1 MIVNDGTMDTEVDT
15 EVDATRPIA
24 PMTPMEALEREH
36 HEVDSGLEYFV
47 THGIAGAPR
56 LRTALAALR
65 RHIFVEEEH
74 LFPKLSDPALRMPL
88 FVMLTEHR
96 DLWRTME
103 EIDVAMDGEGSG
115 DRLHVL
121 GRTLLAQL
129 DRHNSKEEPIIYA
142 GAAASLTPEE
152 SARLTE
158 VIGTVTVP
166 TGWSPGTDDP
176 A

>member
-1 MIVNDGTMDTEVDT
+1 MNEGTTGI
-15 EVDATRPIA
+15 EVDA
-24 PMTPMEALEREH
+24 MTPMEALEREH
-36 HEVDSGLEYFV
+36 HEVDAGLEYFV

-74 LFPKLSDPALRMPL
+74 LFPLLQDPALRMPL

-103 EIDVAMDGEGSG
+103 EIDAAMECAGAG

-142 GAAASLTPEE
+142 EAATSLTPEE

-158 VIGTVTVP
+158 VVATATVP
-166 TGWSPGTDDP
+166 AGWSPGTDDS